1 MNYILGER
9 YFYRNNRMRYLRE
22 FYGYSHAD
30 LAASEN
36 LSISQVARITAAHP
50 PLYVYKAIPRW
61 MLLCELA
68 PALDVLFDT
77 GGCYVDGTKKAFVNI
92 HNDHTD
98 HLGE

>member
-9 YFYRNNRMRYLRE
+9 YFYRNNRMRYLHER
-22 FYGYSHAD
+22 YGYSHAD

-36 LSISQVARITAAHP
+36 LSIRQVARITAAHP

-68 PALDVLFDT
+68 PALDV
-77 GGCYVDGTKKAFVNI
+77 C
-92 HNDHTD
+92 
-98 HLGE
+98 